1 MTMRMPTESSS
12 WDATPGVHGRLELS
26 FARRGARTVLSR
38 QHAATPLH
46 VQGLLGRQDGGD
58 PYAEVAV
65 LNVAGGVLAGDLL
78 EQCFI
83 VGPGAAA
90 RVLTVGATRLY
101 RARGGGDRPARQCT
115 TLQVAA
121 GARLEYLP
129 DELIPYAGALY
140 ESETRLDVEPG
151 GYAVVSEVVGP
162 GRLHRGE
169 VFAYRRLTL
178 RVRADRAGTP
188 LLRDTLRL
196 EPQVWPPSAG
206 PILGAYTHLATLY
219 AFGLT
224 TGAGALLAT
233 ELHSLLEERGLYGGA
248 TVGHG
253 DTVILRAV
261 GHSAYTLVQA
271 VRAAAVLCRQSK
283 EHS

>member
-12 WDATPGVHGRLELS
+12 WDATPGAHGRLEIS

-224 TGAGALLAT
+224 AGAAALLAT
-233 ELHSLLEERGLYGGA
+233 ELHSLLDERGVYGGA
-248 TVGHG
+248 TLGHG
-253 DTVILRAV
+253 DTIILRAV

-283 EHS
+283 EHP

>member
-1 MTMRMPTESSS
+1 MRTPIEPLPRS
-12 WDATPGVHGRLELS
+12 ATPGAHGRLEIS

-46 VQGLLGRQDGGD
+46 VQGLLGRQDGDD

-65 LNVAGGVLAGDLL
+65 LNVAGGVVAGDLL
-78 EQCFI
+78 EQRFI
-83 VGPGAAA
+83 VEPGAAA

-101 RARGGGDRPARQCT
+101 RATGDTPARQCT
-115 TLQVAA
+115 TFQIAA

-129 DELIPYAGALY
+129 DELIPYAGAFY

-162 GRLHRGE
+162 GRLHGGE

-178 RVRADRAGTP
+178 RVRADRAGAP

-196 EPQVWPPSAG
+196 EPGVWPPSVG

-219 AFGLT
+219 AFGLP
-224 TGAGALLAT
+224 AAAAPLLAT
-233 ELHSLLEERGLYGGA
+233 ELHALLEDRSVYGSA

-253 DTVILRAV
+253 GTVILRAV
-261 GHSAYTLVQA
+261 GHSAWTLGQA
-271 VRAAAVLCRQSK
+271 IRAAAALCRCSG
-283 EHS
+283 EHP

>member
-1 MTMRMPTESSS
+1 MRTPTEPSP
-12 WDATPGVHGRLELS
+12 WGAPPGAHGRLDLS

-46 VQGLLGRQDGGD
+46 AQGLLGRQGGDD

-65 LNVAGGVLAGDLL
+65 LNVAGGVVAGDLL
-78 EQCFI
+78 EQRFI
-83 VGPGAAA
+83 VEPGAAA

-101 RARGGGDRPARQCT
+101 RATGDRPARQCT

-129 DELIPYAGALY
+129 DELIPYADALY
-140 ESETRLDVEPG
+140 EGETRLDVEPG

-196 EPQVWPPSAG
+196 EPRVWPPSAG

-224 TGAGALLAT
+224 TGAAALLAT
-233 ELHSLLEERGLYGGA
+233 ELHSLLDERGLYGGA

-253 DTVILRAV
+253 DTVMLRAV
-261 GHSAYTLVQA
+261 AHSAYTLVQA

>member
-1 MTMRMPTESSS
+1 MRAPTESSP
-12 WDATPGVHGRLELS
+12 WGATPGAHGRLEIS

-46 VQGLLGRQDGGD
+46 AQGLLGRQGGDD

-65 LNVAGGVLAGDLL
+65 LNVAGGVVAGDLL
-78 EQCFI
+78 EQRFI
-83 VGPGAAA
+83 VEPGAAA

-101 RARGGGDRPARQCT
+101 RATGDRPARQCT

-129 DELIPYAGALY
+129 DELIPYADALY
-140 ESETRLDVEPG
+140 EGETRLDVEPG

-196 EPQVWPPSAG
+196 EPRVWPPSAG
-206 PILGAYTHLATLY
+206 PILDAYTHLATLY

-233 ELHSLLEERGLYGGA
+233 ELHSLLEERGVYGGA

>member
-1 MTMRMPTESSS
+1 MRTPTEPSP
-12 WDATPGVHGRLELS
+12 WGAPPGAHGRLDLS

-46 VQGLLGRQDGGD
+46 AQGLLGCQGGDD

-65 LNVAGGVLAGDLL
+65 LNVAGGVVAGDLL
-78 EQCFI
+78 EQRFI
-83 VGPGAAA
+83 VEPGAAA

-101 RARGGGDRPARQCT
+101 RATGDRPARQCT

-129 DELIPYAGALY
+129 DELIPYADALY
-140 ESETRLDVEPG
+140 EGETRLDVEPG

-196 EPQVWPPSAG
+196 EPRVWPPSAG

-224 TGAGALLAT
+224 TGAAALLAT
-233 ELHSLLEERGLYGGA
+233 ELHSLLDERGLYGGA

-253 DTVILRAV
+253 DTVMLRAV
-261 GHSAYTLVQA
+261 AHSAYTLVQA

>member
-12 WDATPGVHGRLELS
+12 WDATPGAHGRLEIS

-196 EPQVWPPSAG
+196 EPQVGPPSAG

-224 TGAGALLAT
+224 AGAAALLAT
-233 ELHSLLEERGLYGGA
+233 ELHSLLDERGVYGGA
-248 TVGHG
+248 TLGHG
-253 DTVILRAV
+253 DTIILRAV

-283 EHS
+283 EHP